1 MKFAVIGLGQ
11 FGFQLA
17 VELADQGH
25 EVLAVDNVERI
36 IDEIRDRVG
45 HAVIADA
52 TDRKS
57 LEQLSLHDL
66 DGVCVTIGED
76 LAISLD
82 ITGLLQEMGVTRL
95 YCRVLSPRHER
106 LLRLMKVE
114 HLIQA
119 ESLAARQLAKRMG
132 IRGATRHFALS
143 EEYAIVELKTPDFLL
158 GKNLGEID
166 LRGKY
171 GLNLI
176 TVKRPVKAVD
186 GEEGKG
192 KVMGVPRPDWV
203 FVEGDELVVFGEE
216 ASIKEFP
223 NCRR

>member
-25 EVLAVDNVERI
+25 EVIAVDKVERT
-36 IDEIRDRVG
+36 IDSIRDRVG

-52 TDRKS
+52 TERKS

-76 LAISLD
+76 LAVSLE
-82 ITGLLQEMGVTRL
+82 ITGLLQEMGLTHL
-95 YCRVLSPRHER
+95 YCRVISPQHER

-114 HLIQA
+114 NLIQA

-132 IRGATRHFALS
+132 IRGATRHFDLS
-143 EEYAIVELKTPDFLL
+143 EEHAIVELKTPERLI
-158 GKNLGEID
+158 GKKLSEVD

-171 GLNLI
+171 GINLI
-176 TVKRPVKAVD
+176 TVKKAAD
-186 GEEGKG
+186 DETA

-203 FVEGDELVVFGEE
+203 FETGDELVVFGKES
-216 ASIKEFP
+216 SIKAFP
-223 NCRR
+223 QRCR

>member
-25 EVLAVDNVERI
+25 EVLAVDNVERT
-36 IDEIRDRVG
+36 IDEICDRVA

-57 LEQLSLHDL
+57 LEHLALDDL

-76 LAISLD
+76 LAVSLD
-82 ITGLLQEMGVTRL
+82 ITGLLQEMGVKRL

-132 IRGATRHFALS
+132 IRGATRHFALN
-143 EEYAIVELKTPDFLL
+143 EEYAIVELETPEFLV
-158 GKNLGEID
+158 GKVLSEFD

-176 TVKRPVKAVD
+176 TVKRPV
-186 GEEGKG
+186 EGADG
-192 KVMGVPRPDWV
+192 KVMGVPKPDWV
-203 FVEGDELVVFGEE
+203 FVEGDELVVFGKE
-216 ASIKEFP
+216 ASIKAFP
-223 NCRR
+223 QRQR

>member
-25 EVLAVDNVERI
+25 EVIAVDKVERT
-36 IDEIRDRVG
+36 IDEICDRVG
-45 HAVIADA
+45 HALIADA

-76 LAISLD
+76 LAVSLE

-114 HLIQA
+114 HMIQA
-119 ESLAARQLAKRMG
+119 EALAARQLAKRMG
-132 IRGATRHFALS
+132 IRGASRHFALS
-143 EEYAIVELKTPDFLL
+143 EEYAIVELEAPKFLI
-158 GKNLGEID
+158 GKILNEID

-176 TVKRPVKAVD
+176 TVKQPV
-186 GEEGKG
+186 EGAEG
-192 KVMGVPRPDWV
+192 KVMGVPKPDLL
-203 FVEGDELVVFGEE
+203 FVEGDKLVVFGKED
-216 ASIKEFP
+216 SIKAFSA
-223 NCRR
+223 RSR